1 MWTLTILE
9 TLVRLAA
16 LFVVLGGPA
25 VLAYDLGKRRG
36 RTQGY
41 DACLDDLEAEISTRQ
56 GA

>member
-41 DACLDDLEAEISTRQ
+41 DGCLDDLEAEISTRQ